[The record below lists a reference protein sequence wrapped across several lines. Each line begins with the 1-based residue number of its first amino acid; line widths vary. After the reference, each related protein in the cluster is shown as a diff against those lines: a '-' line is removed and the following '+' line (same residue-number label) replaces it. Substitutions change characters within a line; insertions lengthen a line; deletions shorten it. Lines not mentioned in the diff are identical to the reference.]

1 MTNLVLRCS
10 DRLLASDPEQL
21 IDGRVETESEEY
33 SLVSGDGHPHKRVL
47 PVLVVELE
55 TGHSLSVANLPA
67 PHASQGILTAL
78 LQTKALR

>member
-33 SLVSGDGHPHKRVL
+33 SLVSGDGHPHK
-47 PVLVVELE
+47 
-55 TGHSLSVANLPA
+55 
-67 PHASQGILTAL
+67 
-78 LQTKALR
+78 